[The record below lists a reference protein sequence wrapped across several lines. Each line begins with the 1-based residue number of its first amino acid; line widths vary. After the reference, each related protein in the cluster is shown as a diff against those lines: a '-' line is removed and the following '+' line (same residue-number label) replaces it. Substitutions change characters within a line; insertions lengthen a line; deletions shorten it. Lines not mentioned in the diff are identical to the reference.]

1 MVSFPQFLTEFDEIA
16 WIRTSILSSI
26 GGKNKNKCL
35 QGNSQTPSMKSSKW
49 WFTCWACLVEAL
61 NTLFLSSQKIKVT
74 NRPGKLSEQRCRNQT
89 HLILQNIVEQNLRV
103 ESVPQN
109 FVNCREMVTLNLL
122 LQKYYLPINYTI
134 LGTIPKYENTLSK
147 SKKWDIDICFYEKI
161 RKTWNKTFWGPH
173 RLSFWTIL
181 HMLRVITNG
190 LVSSRFELSRLKILV
205 FR

>member
-1 MVSFPQFLTEFDEIA
+1 
-16 WIRTSILSSI
+16 
-26 GGKNKNKCL
+26 
-35 QGNSQTPSMKSSKW
+35 MKSSKW

-122 LQKYYLPINYTI
+122 LQIYYLPI
-134 LGTIPKYENTLSK
+134 TIPFSEPFQNMKIPYLKVK
-147 SKKWDIDICFYEKI
+147 SETYICFYEK
-161 RKTWNKTFWGPH
+161 
-173 RLSFWTIL
+173 
-181 HMLRVITNG
+181 TN
-190 LVSSRFELSRLKILV
+190 LK
-205 FR
+205 